1 MAPLDSLPPVQTRL
15 ARPPEPK
22 LTRRLVWIFAAA
34 TGVIIMNLSAAQP
47 LLAPIAHSIGL
58 SPGASG
64 LISTLPLLGYAV
76 GLIFLVPLADLV
88 ENRRLILMTQT
99 AAVLAAGA
107 TAMIAAPTP
116 FLAGL
121 FLLGAACCSIQMLV
135 PLAASMAPPEA
146 RGRVVGDVM
155 SGVMVGILL
164 SRPLASIS
172 ADTFGWRSFYVISAV
187 LMAALA
193 LILARNLP
201 ERRPHPHL
209 NYGQLLASLWS
220 LLRHEPVLRMR
231 SFTAA
236 LGLAAFSAFWTAIA
250 LRLAEPPFALDQLGI
265 AVFALVGATAAL
277 VAPIAGRLGDRG
289 WSFPAT
295 VVSHVMIVVG
305 FAVAN
310 LGGAGSEGNWIAQLA
325 LLAVAAAFL
334 DIGVVGDQ
342 TIGRRAVNL
351 LNPEARGRLN
361 ALFVGIFFIGGA
373 LGAAVTGLAW
383 SWGGWPAV
391 CTLGASFGVAALLAD
406 LGTGP
411 SERRL

>member
-1 MAPLDSLPPVQTRL
+1 MSPLDSLSPVLTPASR
-15 ARPPEPK
+15 APEPM

-34 TGVIIMNLSAAQP
+34 TGVIIMNLSSAQP
-47 LLAPIAHSIGL
+47 LIGPIAHSIGL
-58 SPGASG
+58 SDGASA
-64 LISTLPLLGYAV
+64 LIGTLPLLGYAA

-88 ENRRLILMTQT
+88 ENRRLILITQA
-99 AAVLAAGA
+99 AAVLAAAGA
-107 TAMIAAPTP
+107 ALITAPEP

-164 SRPLASIS
+164 SRPLASLS
-172 ADTFGWRSFYVISAV
+172 ADISGWRSFYALSAA
-187 LMAALA
+187 LMAVLA

-201 ERRPHPHL
+201 ERHPHPHL
-209 NYGQLLASLWS
+209 NYRQLLVSLWA
-220 LLRHEPVLRMR
+220 LLSQEPVLRMR

-236 LGLAAFSAFWTAIA
+236 LGLAAFTAFWSAIA
-250 LRLAEPPFALDQLGI
+250 LRLAQAPFGLTQSGI

-295 VVSHVMIVVG
+295 VVCHAAIVLG
-305 FAVAN
+305 FAVAAW
-310 LGGAGSEGNWIAQLA
+310 GGSWADGNWFAQIV
-325 LLAVAAAFL
+325 LLAVAAALL
-334 DIGVVGDQ
+334 DVGVVGDQ

-361 ALFVGIFFIGGA
+361 ALFVGIFFVGGA
-373 LGAAVTGLAW
+373 FGSAASGLTW
-383 SWGGWPAV
+383 NWGGWPAV
-391 CTLGASFGVAALLAD
+391 CALGASFGVAALLAD
-406 LGTGP
+406 LATGP